1 MKLRLMVVLA
11 AILVLVACADT
22 EKEPNDVSEKETNSE
37 EKANKEA
44 EEENENKKDSESEA
58 SDSKETTENQETKIE
73 KTDPEEEENGSD
85 DSTSDS
91 TDSEKKEEQDDGSDE
106 DETEKVDPEKD
117 IVAFGFAVFDAQ
129 INEDYDY
136 LESVLSKG
144 SSIDRENHTI
154 QFDQAASPH
163 QFEFITEEDRANTGE
178 RYIQDEDDGSV
189 IVGYEV
195 IDYAN
200 ESSYIID
207 VQFIKEDGEWKVN
220 DMDVNK

>member
-1 MKLRLMVVLA
+1 MKLRMMIVLA
-11 AILVLVACADT
+11 AILLLVACADT
-22 EKEPNDVSEKETNSE
+22 KEEPDDVSEKETNSE

-44 EEENENKKDSESEA
+44 DKDNENKEDSGSEP
-58 SDSKETTENQETKIE
+58 SDREETTENQETKIE
-73 KTDPEEEENGSD
+73 KTDPDEEENGTD

-91 TDSEKKEEQDDGSDE
+91 TNSEKADEQGDESGEE
-106 DETEKVDPEKD
+106 ETEKVDPEKD
-117 IVAFGFAVFDAQ
+117 IVGFGFEVFDAQ

-144 SSIDRENHTI
+144 SSIDREKHTI

-163 QFEFITEEDRANTGE
+163 SFEFITKEDRANTGE